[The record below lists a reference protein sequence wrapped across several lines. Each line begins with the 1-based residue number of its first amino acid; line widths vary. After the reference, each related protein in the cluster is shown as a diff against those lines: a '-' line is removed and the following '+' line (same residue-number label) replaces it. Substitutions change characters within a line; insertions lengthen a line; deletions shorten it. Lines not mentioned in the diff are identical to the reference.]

1 MNRWNS
7 IAICSLTTLILALG
21 CEVHESPAPA
31 PAPAAP
37 PAAGGGACNNQPNMA
52 GALQELR
59 EARGSL
65 ERAEHDKGG
74 WRVKAVE
81 ATNTA
86 IRETE
91 NGCAFADT
99 H

>member
-1 MNRWNS
+1 MNAWKP
-7 IAICSLTTLILALG
+7 IAFCSFALFAVAVA
-21 CEVHESPAPA
+21 CT
-31 PAPAAP
+31 PAASP
-37 PAAGGGACNNQPNMA
+37 PPGGAACNGQPNMA
-52 GALQELR
+52 HALSDLR
-59 EARGSL
+59 TARGYL

-74 WRVKAVE
+74 WRVRAVE
-81 ATNTA
+81 RTDVA